1 MDTHD
6 ATPAAR
12 TDRAAPVAERD
23 SRLENELRRAVDNGE
38 LIAAFQP
45 QFDLA
50 TDRIVSVEVLCR
62 WLHPELGL
70 LMPYAFI
77 PIAESSDI
85 IHAIGHFMIDEACSA
100 LAAWQQTGHSVSV
113 SINVSPVQL
122 GSDDVVDHLL
132 AAIARTGVAP
142 NGIVLEITETSPI
155 LDLDTARERLRTLSA
170 TGIMISVDDYGIGH
184 SSLERVEEL
193 GAHELKLDQSLV
205 KSEATDVRH
214 HIAEVVA
221 FAHGRGIRVVA
232 EGVETTEQLA
242 FITTVGCDRAQ
253 GFLLARPMSQR
264 DLMERLDQR
273 AL

>member
-6 ATPAAR
+6 APPAAR
-12 TDRAAPVAERD
+12 IDRAAESD
-23 SRLENELRRAVDNGE
+23 SRLAAELRRSVEHGE

-62 WLHPELGL
+62 WLHPELGQ

-77 PIAESSDI
+77 PIAESSDL
-85 IHAIGHFMIDEACSA
+85 IHLIGHFMIDEACTA
-100 LAAWQQTGHSVSV
+100 LAAWQQAGHSASV

-122 GSDDVVDHLL
+122 GSDDLVDHLL

-142 NGIVLEITETSPI
+142 GGIVLEITETSPI
-155 LDLDTARERLRTLSA
+155 LDLETARGRLRTLSE

-184 SSLERVEEL
+184 SSLTRVEQL
-193 GAHELKLDQSLV
+193 GARELKLDQSLV
-205 KSEATDVRH
+205 KSEATEVRN

-221 FAHGRGIRVVA
+221 FAHERGIRVVA
-232 EGVETTEQLA
+232 EGVETAEQRA

-253 GFLLARPMSQR
+253 GFLLAHPMSQR
-264 DLMERLDQR
+264 DLVRLMDQR